1 MNMIIVKRKLS
12 SRCNRNCIWSMIHPY
27 I

>member
-12 SRCNRNCIWSMIHPY
+12 SRCNRNCIWSMVHTY

>member
-1 MNMIIVKRKLS
+1 MNMIIVTRKLS
-12 SRCNRNCIWSMIHPY
+12 SRCNRNCIWSMVHTY